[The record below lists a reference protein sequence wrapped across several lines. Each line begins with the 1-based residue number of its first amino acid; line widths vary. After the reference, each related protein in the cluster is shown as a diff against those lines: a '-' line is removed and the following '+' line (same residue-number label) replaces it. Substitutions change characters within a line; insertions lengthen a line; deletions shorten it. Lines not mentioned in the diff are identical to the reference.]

1 MADSLRTDAARAI
14 DHASQVD
21 RDAKIEQL
29 LLAGL
34 DHYFSERYEQ
44 AIDVWTRTLFF
55 DRSHAR
61 ARAYIDRARS
71 ALAERQRRS
80 EELLQKGVAALDRGD
95 GDEAR
100 RLLQAAV
107 ESGAHAHDVH
117 PLLDRLSRQAAT
129 SPVAADDPLRT
140 AARQSVSLQEGIDAP
155 DSARVAQAP
164 RNVSAWL
171 IALVLAAVVA
181 AAYAM
186 AMRNGV
192 DLRTAW
198 GAPDTPVA
206 AATAPA
212 ARETAL
218 PVPRRGEMALGRAR
232 ALAAS
237 GRLYEA
243 LAALEM
249 VRSTDPERP
258 EADRQRADIQRQ
270 LVGLAGRQP

>member
-14 DHASQVD
+14 DHASQAD

-80 EELLQKGVAALDRGD
+80 EELLQKGAAALDRGD

-117 PLLDRLSRQAAT
+117 PLLDRLSRQIT
-129 SPVAADDPLRT
+129 SSPVAADDPLRT
-140 AARQSVSLQEGIDAP
+140 VARLPASLQEGIETS
-155 DSARVAQAP
+155 DSTRGATAP
-164 RNVSAWL
+164 RNLSAWL
-171 IALVLAAVVA
+171 MTLVLAAVLTAV
-181 AAYAM
+181 YAT
-186 AMRNGV
+186 AMQNGI
-192 DLRTAW
+192 DLRSVW
-198 GAPDTPVA
+198 GPRDAPVA
-206 AATAPA
+206 ATTAPA
-212 ARETAL
+212 ARETTL

-232 ALAAS
+232 ALAVS

-243 LAALEM
+243 LAALEV
-249 VRSTDPERP
+249 VRATDPEKP
-258 EADRQRADIQRQ
+258 EADRVRADIQRQ